1 MLQETSDAA
10 PAEVPGTAGAGRR
23 RGAQERAM
31 TIFDEIDPAMVESEL
46 HEIRVRS

>member
-10 PAEVPGTAGAGRR
+10 PAEAGAPPGPGRR
-23 RGAQERAM
+23 RGAQEESETR
-31 TIFDEIDPAMVESEL
+31 FDEIDPAMVESEL